1 MTVYSESLGV
11 LRMRWARANPNSPA
25 ALSCFQA
32 CLREWD
38 LVNAQKVFASPPLFR
53 DAVLR
58 DRKPSTE
65 AYQIAAAL
73 DKLSS
78 TVDRRYMFWSITLTY
93 MLSVRTLPPL

>member
-1 MTVYSESLGV
+1 MGQGEPEQPGRAV
-11 LRMRWARANPNSPA
+11 LLPGMSSRVGPGQR
-25 ALSCFQA
+25 
-32 CLREWD
+32 
-38 LVNAQKVFASPPLFR
+38 QKVFASPPLFR